1 MANSFEYE
9 MLKAFRN
16 YLQGQAVVSRDKQ
29 AKFTSQ
35 DVDIKIQSAMHQ
47 NVGIECKS
55 IKENASSKLYF
66 SQHFSESDGQHQVE
80 NITSWLEMSG
90 NIGLLAVEVR
100 RGQGNPKEAYL
111 MKWPT
116 VEQAYRDG
124 EYGFGLEGLSDMEDV
139 RQLERTGQEY
149 VIDEETWDWI
159 QEGDGND

>member
-1 MANSFEYE
+1 MANNFEYE

-35 DVDIKIQSAMHQ
+35 DVDIKIQSADYK

-90 NIGLLAVEVR
+90 NLGLLAVEVR

-111 MKWPT
+111 MKWGT
-116 VEQAYRDG
+116 VEQAYRNG
-124 EYGFGLEGLSDMEDV
+124 EYGFSLDSLSEV
-139 RQLERTGQEY
+139 ESVKRLERSSQEY
-149 VIDEETWDWI
+149 VIDENIWKWI
-159 QEGDGND
+159 QEKEV

>member
-16 YLQGQAVVSRDKQ
+16 HLQGQAVVSRDKQ

-35 DVDIKIQSAMHQ
+35 DVDIKIQSAMYQ
-47 NVGIECKS
+47 NVGVECKS

-66 SQHFSESDGQHQVE
+66 SQHFSESDGVHQVE

-90 NIGLLAVEVR
+90 NLGLLAIEVR

-111 MKWPT
+111 MKWSV
-116 VEQAYRDG
+116 VEEAYRNG
-124 EYGFGLEGLSDMEDV
+124 EYGFALADLNDMYDV
-139 RQLERTGQEY
+139 RQLERTNQEY
-149 VIDEETWDWI
+149 VVDEETWNWI
-159 QEGDGND
+159 QKGR